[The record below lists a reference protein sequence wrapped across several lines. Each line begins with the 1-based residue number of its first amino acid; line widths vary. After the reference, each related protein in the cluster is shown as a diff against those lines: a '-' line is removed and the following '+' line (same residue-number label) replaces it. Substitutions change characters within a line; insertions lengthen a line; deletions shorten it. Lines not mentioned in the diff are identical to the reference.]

1 MDKMK
6 KAKFNIKR
14 CFILLL
20 LIIVVIIVGSYVK
33 VEIQTLFYG
42 EQFCNLYDASGYIDK
57 IKYFK
62 VMKYS
67 NENADIF
74 YVALSERD
82 GSVPATFLYHFKKE
96 SEIWVLDSWE
106 CLWSKH
112 GNAEKFFWPIYPH

>member
-1 MDKMK
+1 MERTKS
-6 KAKFNIKR
+6 NIKR

-20 LIIVVIIVGSYVK
+20 ILIGVMIVGSYVK

-42 EQFCNLYDASGYIDK
+42 EQFSNLYDASGYIED

-62 VMKYS
+62 VIKYS

-74 YVALSERD
+74 YVAFSEQD
-82 GSVPATFLYHFKKE
+82 ESVPATFLYHFKKE